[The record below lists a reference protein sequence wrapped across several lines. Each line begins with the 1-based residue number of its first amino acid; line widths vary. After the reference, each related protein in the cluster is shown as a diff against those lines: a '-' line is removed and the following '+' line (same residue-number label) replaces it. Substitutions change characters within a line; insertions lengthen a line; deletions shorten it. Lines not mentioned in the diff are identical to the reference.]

1 MEIGRN
7 PSAAVVKVEKF
18 LSGGDLA
25 SFPEKAG
32 SGKGSTAQT
41 QAGAENNRK
50 PVISRS
56 PVGKIRQ
63 DPRCWKF
70 TLRPEWGE

>member
-7 PSAAVVKVEKF
+7 PSTTVVKVGKS

-25 SFPEKAG
+25 SFSEKAG

-41 QAGAENNRK
+41 QAGAEK
-50 PVISRS
+50 TES
-56 PVGKIRQ
+56 Q
-63 DPRCWKF
+63 LLAEAW
-70 TLRPEWGE
+70 